1 VGLELGRAVFAQVA
15 LAEREHLQAAMGGR
29 AASRPSERHRIL
41 GSDAPPACMAGQVLS
56 LLGDYS
62 MIG

>member
-1 VGLELGRAVFAQVA
+1 MGLELGSAVFAQVA
-15 LAEREHLQAAMGGR
+15 VTEREHLQAAMGGR
-29 AASRPSERHRIL
+29 AASRPSECNRMF
-41 GSDAPPACMAGQVLS
+41 GSDAPPACTAGQVLP

>member
-1 VGLELGRAVFAQVA
+1 MGLERGSAVFAQVA
-15 LAEREHLQAAMGGR
+15 VTEREHLRAAMGGW
-29 AASRPSERHRIL
+29 APSGPSERHRIL